1 MSDLQAAASETA
13 AKLTALLGQAD
24 EAQAS
29 LRESQE
35 LVASVREQ
43 VEAAWTGLNEQAQA
57 LLDQTVNAKSELAT
71 ETESVSQVVVQ
82 LKDRVAALSD
92 ELTQQLEST
101 KTALSALDDGIE
113 AQVPELEG
121 SVQEAEA
128 ALTALQEKEIGSE
141 TEAAVAQTADYLP
154 EVNSE
159 LESHQTALDQRAEA
173 LEAYIFEQC
182 LPAITTRVT
191 DFATQLEGVVE
202 TLTDR
207 LQAVGDATEQSAQDI
222 LEQVSQGQNNLNQ
235 GLLDMGGKV
244 EEVMNI
250 LSDVVEIASSSVLDA
265 SAALVEGANQTNT
278 DAETSVGLLSEA
290 KASLEKVARAG

>member
-1 MSDLQAAASETA
+1 MSDLQAATAETA

-29 LRESQE
+29 LQQSQE

-43 VEAAWTGLNEQAQA
+43 VEAAWAGLNEQAQA

-71 ETESVSQVVVQ
+71 ETESVGQVVVQ
-82 LKDRVAALSD
+82 LKDRVATLED
-92 ELTQQLEST
+92 ELSQQLEST
-101 KTALSALDDGIE
+101 RAALTALDDGIE
-113 AQVPELEG
+113 AQAPELEG
-121 SVQEAEA
+121 SWQEAEA
-128 ALTALQEKEIGSE
+128 ALTALQKEIGSE
-141 TEAAVAQTADYLP
+141 TEAAVTQTVDYLP

-159 LESHQTALDQRAEA
+159 LESHQTGLDQRAEA

-182 LPAITTRVT
+182 LPEITTRVT
-191 DFATQLEGVVE
+191 DFAMQLEGVVV
-202 TLTDR
+202 TLTDK
-207 LQAVGDATEQSAQDI
+207 LQTVGDATEQSAQDT
-222 LEQVSQGQNNLNQ
+222 LDQVSEGQNNLNQ
-235 GLLDMGGKV
+235 GLLDTGRKV

-250 LSDVVEIASSSVLDA
+250 LSSVAEMAVSSVLDA

-290 KASLEKVARAG
+290 KASLEKVA